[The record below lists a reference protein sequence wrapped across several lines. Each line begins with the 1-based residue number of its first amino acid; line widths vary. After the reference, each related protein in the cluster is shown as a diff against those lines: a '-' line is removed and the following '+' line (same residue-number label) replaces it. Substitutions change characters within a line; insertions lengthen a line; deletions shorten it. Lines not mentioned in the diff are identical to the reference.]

1 MDASAHW
8 NRVSYARPTIR
19 RPRHTQA
26 LRKARS
32 IERITN
38 RPRSITTTGCRGLAF
53 MMDWGPIME
62 LPVKSQRGKIRPA
75 IDERGQLDWGA
86 FGTVDFE
93 RLREPF
99 DIARYKAD
107 MLQAELRHN
116 VLMLETLAGRVPVEA
131 QIRILELGRT
141 GRLDLDDIGDADEWL
156 FARRYLRIKRLRNGI
171 RELREL
177 SYQRRRWSR

>member
-1 MDASAHW
+1 MADVQACEYDEIGGDWKVVNEEGRRISEWMGKLGLMGDEDATL
-8 NRVSYARPTIR
+8 V
-19 RPRHTQA
+19 Q
-26 LRKARS
+26 L
-32 IERITN
+32 ER
-38 RPRSITTTGCRGLAF
+38 LAF
-53 MMDWGPIME
+53 MMDWGLIME
-62 LPVKSQRGKIRPA
+62 LPVRTHRGQIRPA
-75 IDERGQLDWGA
+75 IDENGQLDWGA

-99 DIARYKAD
+99 DVARYKAD

-131 QIRILELGRT
+131 QIHLLELGRT
-141 GRLDLDDIGDADEWL
+141 GRLDLDEIGDADEWL
-156 FARRYLRIKRLRNGI
+156 FARRYLRIKRLRTEI

>member
-1 MDASAHW
+1 MADVQACEYEEIGGNWKVVNEEGRRVSEWMTKLGLTGDNDASLE
-8 NRVSYARPTIR
+8 
-19 RPRHTQA
+19 Q
-26 LRKARS
+26 L
-32 IERITN
+32 ER
-38 RPRSITTTGCRGLAF
+38 LAF

-62 LPVKSQRGKIRPA
+62 LPVKSHRGKIRPA

-131 QIRILELGRT
+131 QIRMLELGRT
-141 GRLDLDDIGDADEWL
+141 GRLDLDEIGDADEWL
-156 FARRYLRIKRLRNGI
+156 FARRYLRIKRLRNEI

-177 SYQRRRWSR
+177 SWQQRRRSP